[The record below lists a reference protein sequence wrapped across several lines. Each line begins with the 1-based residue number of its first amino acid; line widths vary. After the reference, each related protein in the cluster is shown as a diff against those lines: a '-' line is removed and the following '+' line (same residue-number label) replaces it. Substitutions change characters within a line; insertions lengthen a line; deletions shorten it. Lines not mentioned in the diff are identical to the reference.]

1 MSANVFH
8 YKRRV
13 EFCETD
19 AAGIVHFS
27 ALLQYAE
34 QAEHALLRKLGSSVL
49 VVIHADGEPA
59 RTISWPRVK
68 IATEFHGSAKFEDEL
83 DIAIYVSRL
92 GNKSVTYAYRITRSS
107 EPICS
112 GSSTCV
118 CCEIDATGRIA
129 SVEIPLRLK
138 ESLRAYAVPS

>member
-1 MSANVFH
+1 MSTSVFH

-49 VVIHADGEPA
+49 VVIHPEGESP
-59 RTISWPRVK
+59 RTLSWPRVK
-68 IATEFHGSAKFEDEL
+68 VATEFHGSAKFEDEL

-118 CCEIDATGRIA
+118 CCEIDSSGRIV
-129 SVEIPLRLK
+129 SVEIPPRLK
-138 ESLRAYAVPS
+138 DQLRAYAQPA

>member
-1 MSANVFH
+1 MPANVFH

-49 VVIHADGEPA
+49 VSIQSDGEPIRA
-59 RTISWPRVK
+59 ISWPRVK
-68 IATEFHGSAKFEDEL
+68 ITSEFHGSAKFEDEL

-118 CCEIDATGRIA
+118 CCEIDASGRIT
-129 SVEIPLRLK
+129 SVEIPPRLK
-138 ESLRAYAVPS
+138 ESLRAYTAPL